1 MSKPIERR
9 IEALEQAETDG
20 TRKID
25 LSFLTREERAEY
37 RGVLESIGDGRLTF
51 EEARAHVAQHGIG
64 PRRLGAED
72 QAQATTTPESFIC
85 I

>member
-9 IEALEQAETDG
+9 IEALEQSAPDG
-20 TRKID
+20 TSKID
-25 LSFLTREERAEY
+25 LSCLNREERAEY
-37 RGVLESIGDGRLTF
+37 REVLESVGDGRRTF

-72 QAQATTTPESFIC
+72 QAKTTPEFFIC